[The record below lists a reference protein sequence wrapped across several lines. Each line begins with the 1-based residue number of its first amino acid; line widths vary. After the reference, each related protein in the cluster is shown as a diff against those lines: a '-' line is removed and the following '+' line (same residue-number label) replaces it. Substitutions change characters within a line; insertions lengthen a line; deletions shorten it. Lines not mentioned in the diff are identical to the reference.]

1 MNSMDEVT
9 VTAELGV
16 VFYSD
21 GGREIRLSPS
31 YGDPG
36 TSKLLRE
43 AAATLTSSAGI
54 YEAERVPMNCPT
66 CGELSA
72 GVLADPMG
80 ALVLLPCR
88 HSVIDSP
95 TG

>member
-1 MNSMDEVT
+1 MCSMDEVM
-9 VTAELGV
+9 VTAEVGV

-21 GGREIRLSPS
+21 GGREIRLSPP

-36 TSKLLRE
+36 TPKLLRE

-72 GVLADPMG
+72 GVRADPTG
-80 ALVLLPCR
+80 ALVLLPC
-88 HSVIDSP
+88 HHVVDP
-95 TG
+95 PAD